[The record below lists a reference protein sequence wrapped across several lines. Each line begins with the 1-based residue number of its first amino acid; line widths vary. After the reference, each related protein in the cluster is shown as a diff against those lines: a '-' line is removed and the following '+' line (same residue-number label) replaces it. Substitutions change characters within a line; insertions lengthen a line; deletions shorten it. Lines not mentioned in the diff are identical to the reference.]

1 MKSISIRDG
10 LLCIF
15 VISFIVFSYL
25 KKDIGTYEYM
35 YTESFGEHN
44 SDDMNT
50 EKIHFLNTKDG
61 SMFTYLSSSF
71 VNETSDSLS
80 FINVYRAYKTTPK
93 SWEDRSRTET
103 YPKQK

>member
-1 MKSISIRDG
+1 MCHFAVLFPSN
-10 LLCIF
+10 LACFL
-15 VISFIVFSYL
+15 
-25 KKDIGTYEYM
+25 
-35 YTESFGEHN
+35 
-44 SDDMNT
+44 DDMNT